1 MDNIYISHVKNLFGS
16 LQKKTIINE
25 SEGKK
30 LINSTLKELKLGMK
44 IVFVFGAGIGAFIN
58 PVTNLLQNDGFDMT
72 KEEVVLLLIASF
84 AIFLRE
90 SPELIVKVK
99 KIMKEKKILK
109 HLTKVSDFISKTKK
123 LISVIAEKSGKV
135 LHNISDIL
143 GFTFLLVPTMKMVGE
158 VINDNSVTSSTI
170 GEFITGLSIA
180 VGVYGFKVVIGKVL
194 NKKDDKPYDE
204 KLEEGYH
211 IRRFSKDIDED
222 RLVWHRDKEDR
233 VVESIGDTD
242 WMVQIDN
249 ELPKPLTEQIHIPK
263 NTYHRVIKGSGNL
276 KVRIKKS

>member
-1 MDNIYISHVKNLFGS
+1 MNNIYTKHVNLLFES
-16 LQKKTIINE
+16 IQTESEVKE
-25 SEGKK
+25 SEGRS
-30 LINSTLKELKLGMK
+30 LINSILNELKLGMK
-44 IVFVFGAGIGAFIN
+44 MVFIFGGGIGSFIG
-58 PVTNLLQNDGFDMT
+58 PVTDLLNNDGFNMS
-72 KEEVVLLLIASF
+72 KEEVGLLLIASF
-84 AIFLRE
+84 AILLKE
-90 SPELIVKVK
+90 SPELIDKVK
-99 KIMKEKKILK
+99 EKLKEKDLLK
-109 HLTKVSDFISKTKK
+109 HLGKVSDFINKSKK
-123 LISVIAEKSGKV
+123 LVSVVAEKTGKV
-135 LHNISDIL
+135 IHSVTDIL

-158 VINDNSVTSSTI
+158 VINDNHVTSASF

-180 VGVYGFKVVIGKVL
+180 VGVYGFKSVLGKVL

-204 KLEEGYH
+204 ELEEGYH